1 MTKCFIF
8 YFLIRLIK
16 SFYFFNQVSKKPSR
30 PITTDLTLTSY
41 GSTHSDLSD
50 GVPL

>member
-1 MTKCFIF
+1 MRT
-8 YFLIRLIK
+8 FLFSISQRLIK
-16 SFYFFNQVSKKPSR
+16 SFYFFNQVFKKPSQ